1 MTSAVTIESNPK
13 DSQEPAQRAVSRPEA
28 VADRPFGDRIAWR
41 RFLPFLGLHLAVI
54 SVLWV
59 GVSTV
64 AIVVAVGFLFLRVFA
79 LTGFYHRYFSHRAF
93 KTSRW
98 FQFLGAL
105 LGNMAAQRGP
115 LWWAAHHREHHR
127 NSDNPKDVHSPRQ
140 HGFLW
145 SHLGWFLAE
154 ENLSTDTRKVKD
166 WLRYP
171 ELGFLDRYHLLV
183 PLLTA
188 FGMFALGAVCAEWFP
203 SSGTSGAQMLVWGFL
218 ISTLALYHITYAVNS
233 VAHEFGQRRFVTRDD
248 SRNNF
253 LLALLTFG
261 EGWHN
266 NHHRYAVSARQG
278 FYWWEID
285 VTYYILRGLALLGL
299 VWDLKPVPSHIL
311 TEGRRSD
318 AKAPPEETPVAV
330 PGGGDRP

>member
-1 MTSAVTIESNPK
+1 
-13 DSQEPAQRAVSRPEA
+13 
-28 VADRPFGDRIAWR
+28 
-41 RFLPFLGLHLAVI
+41 
-54 SVLWV
+54 
-59 GVSTV
+59 
-64 AIVVAVGFLFLRVFA
+64 
-79 LTGFYHRYFSHRAF
+79 
-93 KTSRW
+93 
-98 FQFLGAL
+98 
-105 LGNMAAQRGP
+105 MAAQRGP

-127 NSDNPKDVHSPRQ
+127 NSDSPNDVHSPRQ

-154 ENLSTDTRKVKD
+154 ENLSTDKNKVKD

-171 ELGFLDRYHLLV
+171 ELRFLDRYHLLV
-183 PLLTA
+183 PVLTA
-188 FGMFALGAVCAEWFP
+188 TGLFFIGAVCATWLP
-203 SSGTSGAQMLVWGFL
+203 NSGTSGAQMLVWGFL

-233 VAHEFGQRRFVTRDD
+233 VAHEFGHRRFITKDD

-253 LLALLTFG
+253 VLALLTFG

-285 VTYYILRGLALLGL
+285 VTYYILSGLALLGL

-318 AKAPPEETPVAV
+318 AKAPSEEP
-330 PGGGDRP
+330 PGALPIGGDRP